1 MQTCQL
7 CIGHSIIGPWRLTD
21 NYMASFPETFRFGE
35 FAGSLLWL
43 VFWIIVIVTLVG
55 LPLIFIV
62 LFYVPL
68 PEIDGEVLTPY
79 LFLTSILYP
88 QSMVPVIETLLDSTL
103 FKVAVFPGF
112 TYGALIAAATIFI
125 ERKFLAKMQLIVG
138 PLYAGK
144 IEGILQLMADG
155 LKLLSKEIIVPSGAD
170 KIIFWAAPIA
180 FVATAAA
187 VIAVIPAAPGWVVA
201 DIDVGLLAVFAIL
214 GFFPL
219 IALLFSWASNSKY
232 PFIGGL
238 RALHQMIAFEIPFIL
253 SALSVVLLSGT
264 LNLTDVV
271 ESQIQSYW
279 FILFLPISA
288 FVFYISS
295 LAELERVPFDLPEA
309 EAEIVAG
316 WLTETSGM
324 IYGLIQLGTYIK
336 LYALAALFV
345 VLFLGGWAGPQIFP
359 AQIMPESEE
368 TIIPVIYDATI
379 ANAIFWF
386 TLKTFGIIL
395 LMLLPRGISPRIR
408 IDILLHTGWYKLIVL
423 AFINMFIDVALIYGG
438 VLGPGGLLVR

>member
-1 MQTCQL
+1 
-7 CIGHSIIGPWRLTD
+7 
-21 NYMASFPETFRFGE
+21 MATAPREFRFGN
-35 FAGSLLWL
+35 FVGSLIWL
-43 VFWIIVIVTLVG
+43 IFWILIIVSLVG
-55 LPLIFIV
+55 LPLIFII

-68 PEIDGEVLTPY
+68 PPINGEILTPY
-79 LFLTSILYP
+79 LFL
-88 QSMVPVIETLLDSTL
+88 SMMVDPTRTLPIIKFLIHTDL
-103 FKVAVFPGF
+103 FRIAVFPGF
-112 TYGALIAAATIFI
+112 TFAALIAAATIFI
-125 ERKFLAKMQLIVG
+125 ERKFLAKMQLRVG

-144 IEGILQLMADG
+144 IEGILQLAADG
-155 LKLLSKEIIVPSGAD
+155 LKLIAKEIVVPSGAD
-170 KIIFWAAPIA
+170 KPIFWLAPIA

-187 VIAVIPAAPGWVVA
+187 LAALIPVAPGWVAA
-201 DIDVGLLAVFAIL
+201 DLDVGLLAVFAIL

-253 SALSVVLLSGT
+253 SSLSVVILAGS
-264 LNLTDVV
+264 LNLTDIAVA
-271 ESQIQSYW
+271 QQPFW

-309 EAEIVAG
+309 ESEIVAG

-324 IYGLIQLGTYIK
+324 IYGLIQLGTYLK
-336 LYALAALFV
+336 LYVLAALFV

-359 AQIMPESEE
+359 QE
-368 TIIPVIYDATI
+368 IIPGYTGEQIYNPATV
-379 ANAIFWF
+379 NSIFWF
-386 TLKTFGIIL
+386 TLKTVGVIMLI
-395 LMLLPRGISPRIR
+395 LLPRGINPRIR

-423 AFINMFIDVALIYGG
+423 TFINVFIALALIYGG
-438 VLGPGGLLVR
+438 VLGPGGVLTQ

>member
-1 MQTCQL
+1 
-7 CIGHSIIGPWRLTD
+7 
-21 NYMASFPETFRFGE
+21 MASYPQNFRFGE
-35 FAGSLLWL
+35 FTGSLIWL
-43 VFWIIVIVTLVG
+43 IFWILVIVALVG
-55 LPLIFIV
+55 LPLIFIT

-68 PEIDGEVLTPY
+68 PQINGKVLTPY
-79 LFLTSILYP
+79 LFLTSMLYP
-88 QSMVPVIETLLDSTL
+88 QSAIPLIGTLIHGTL

-112 TYGALIAAATIFI
+112 TYAAFIAAATIFI
-125 ERKFLAKMQLIVG
+125 ERKFLAKMQLRVG

-144 IEGILQLMADG
+144 IEGILQLIADG
-155 LKLLSKEIIVPSGAD
+155 LKLVSKEIIVPSGAD
-170 KIIFWAAPIA
+170 KAIFWAAPIA
-180 FVATAAA
+180 YVATAAA
-187 VIAVIPAAPGWVVA
+187 VVALIPAGPGWVVA

-238 RALHQMIAFEIPFIL
+238 RALHQLIAFEIPFLL
-253 SALSVVLLSGT
+253 SALSVVVLSGT
-264 LNLTDVV
+264 LNLTEVV

-279 FILFLPISA
+279 FIFFLPISA

-295 LAELERVPFDLPEA
+295 LAELERIPFDLPEA

-324 IYGLIQLGTYIK
+324 IYGLLQLGSYIK
-336 LYALAALFV
+336 TYALAALFV
-345 VLFLGGWAGPQIFP
+345 ILFLGGWAGPQIFP
-359 AQIMPESEE
+359 KEMTPGSANA
-368 TIIPVIYDATI
+368 IIPINMIYSAN
-379 ANAIFWF
+379 AVNAIFWF
-386 TLKTFGIIL
+386 TVKTFGVIL

-423 AFINMFIDVALIYGG
+423 AFINMFIALALIYGG

>member
-1 MQTCQL
+1 
-7 CIGHSIIGPWRLTD
+7 
-21 NYMASFPETFRFGE
+21 MASYPQNFRFGE
-35 FAGSLLWL
+35 FTGSLIWL
-43 VFWIIVIVTLVG
+43 IFWILVIVALVG
-55 LPLIFIV
+55 LPLIFII

-68 PEIDGEVLTPY
+68 PQMDGRVLTPY

-88 QSMVPVIETLLDSTL
+88 QSAIPLIGTLIHGTL

-112 TYGALIAAATIFI
+112 TYAALIAAATIFI
-125 ERKFLAKMQLIVG
+125 ERKFLAKMQLRVG

-144 IEGILQLMADG
+144 IEGILQLIADG
-155 LKLLSKEIIVPSGAD
+155 LKLVSKEIIIPSGAD
-170 KIIFWAAPIA
+170 KLIFWAAPIA
-180 FVATAAA
+180 YVATAAA
-187 VIAVIPAAPGWVVA
+187 VVALIPAGPGWVVA

-238 RALHQMIAFEIPFIL
+238 RALHQLIAFEIPFLL
-253 SALSVVLLSGT
+253 SALSVVILSGT
-264 LNLTDVV
+264 LNLTGVV
-271 ESQIQSYW
+271 DSQIQSYW
-279 FILFLPISA
+279 FIFFLPISA
-288 FVFYISS
+288 FVFYISA
-295 LAELERVPFDLPEA
+295 LAELERIPFDLPEA

-324 IYGLIQLGTYIK
+324 IYGLLQLGSYIK
-336 LYALAALFV
+336 TYALAALFV
-345 VLFLGGWAGPQIFP
+345 ILFLGGWAGPQIFP
-359 AQIMPESEE
+359 KEIMLGFSG
-368 TIIPVIYDATI
+368 TAV
-379 ANAIFWF
+379 NAIFWF

-423 AFINMFIDVALIYGG
+423 AFINMFVALALIYGG

>member
-1 MQTCQL
+1 
-7 CIGHSIIGPWRLTD
+7 
-21 NYMASFPETFRFGE
+21 MATAPKEFRFGN
-35 FAGSLLWL
+35 FIGSLIWL
-43 VFWIIVIVTLVG
+43 IFWILIIVSLVG
-55 LPLIFIV
+55 LPLIFII

-68 PEIDGEVLTPY
+68 PPINGEILTPY
-79 LFLTSILYP
+79 LFL
-88 QSMVPVIETLLDSTL
+88 SMMVDPTRTLPIIKFLIHTDL
-103 FKVAVFPGF
+103 FRIAVFPGF
-112 TYGALIAAATIFI
+112 TFAALIAAATIFI
-125 ERKFLAKMQLIVG
+125 ERKFLAKMQLRVG

-144 IEGILQLMADG
+144 IEGILQLAADG
-155 LKLLSKEIIVPSGAD
+155 LKLISKEIVVPSGAD
-170 KIIFWAAPIA
+170 KLIFWLAPIA

-187 VIAVIPAAPGWVVA
+187 LAALIPVAPGWVAA
-201 DIDVGLLAVFAIL
+201 DLDVGLLAVFAIL

-253 SALSVVLLSGT
+253 SSLSVVILAGS
-264 LNLTDVV
+264 LNLTDIAVA
-271 ESQIQSYW
+271 QQPFW

-309 EAEIVAG
+309 ESEIVAG

-324 IYGLIQLGTYIK
+324 IYGLIQLGTYLK
-336 LYALAALFV
+336 LYVLAALFV

-359 AQIMPESEE
+359 QE
-368 TIIPVIYDATI
+368 IIPGYTGEQIYNPATV
-379 ANAIFWF
+379 NSIFWF
-386 TLKTFGIIL
+386 TLKTVGVIMLI
-395 LMLLPRGISPRIR
+395 LLPRGINPRIR

-423 AFINMFIDVALIYGG
+423 TFINVFIALALIYGG
-438 VLGPGGLLVR
+438 VLGPGGVLTQ

>member
-1 MQTCQL
+1 
-7 CIGHSIIGPWRLTD
+7 
-21 NYMASFPETFRFGE
+21 MASYPQNFRFGE
-35 FAGSLLWL
+35 FIGSLIWL
-43 VFWIIVIVTLVG
+43 IFWILIIVALVV
-55 LPLIFIV
+55 LPLIFII

-68 PEIDGEVLTPY
+68 PEINGKVLTPY

-88 QSMVPVIETLLDSTL
+88 QSAIPLIGTLIHGTL

-112 TYGALIAAATIFI
+112 TYAALIAAATIFI
-125 ERKFLAKMQLIVG
+125 ERKFLAKMQLRVG

-144 IEGILQLMADG
+144 IEGILQLIADG
-155 LKLLSKEIIVPSGAD
+155 LKLISKEIIIPSGAD
-170 KIIFWAAPIA
+170 KLIFWAAPIA
-180 FVATAAA
+180 YVATAAA
-187 VIAVIPAAPGWVVA
+187 VVALIPAGPGWVVA

-238 RALHQMIAFEIPFIL
+238 RALHQLIAFEIPFLI

-264 LNLTDVV
+264 LNLTEVV

-279 FILFLPISA
+279 FIFFLPISA

-295 LAELERVPFDLPEA
+295 LAELERIPFDLPEA
-309 EAEIVAG
+309 ESEIVAG

-324 IYGLIQLGTYIK
+324 IYGLLQLGSYIK
-336 LYALAALFV
+336 TYALAALFV
-345 VLFLGGWAGPQIFP
+345 ILFLGGWAGPQIFP
-359 AQIMPESEE
+359 TEIMPASVDA
-368 TIIPVIYDATI
+368 IIPIGTLYDATV

-386 TLKTFGIIL
+386 TLKTFGVIM

-423 AFINMFIDVALIYGG
+423 AFINMFIALALIYGG